1 MSWLE
6 ITMIVFWAVVI
17 VITILIEINTFDL
30 VSLWFTIGAIIALI
44 LAAFTIAPLIQIG
57 VFVGVSLLFI
67 VALQPL
73 TKNIRANKS
82 IVRTNADKVVG
93 MIGVITKEVIPG
105 EIGEVKV
112 DGELWLAINQEGKAI
127 LVGKKVSVK
136 AISGIKLIVSPIE
149 EEKEINLQWKEK
161 EI

>member
-136 AISGIKLIVSPIE
+136 AISGIKLIVSPID
-149 EEKEINLQWKEK
+149 EEKEINL
-161 EI
+161 

>member
-17 VITILIEINTFDL
+17 IITILIEINTFDL

-136 AISGIKLIVSPIE
+136 AISGIKLIVSPID
-149 EEKEINLQWKEK
+149 EEKEINL
-161 EI
+161 

>member
-149 EEKEINLQWKEK
+149 EEKEINL
-161 EI
+161 

>member
-17 VITILIEINTFDL
+17 IITILIEINTFDL

-93 MIGVITKEVIPG
+93 MVGVVTKEVIPG
-105 EIGEVKV
+105 EIGEIKV

-127 LVGKKVSVK
+127 FVGKKVTVK

-149 EEKEINLQWKEK
+149 EEKEIDL
-161 EI
+161 